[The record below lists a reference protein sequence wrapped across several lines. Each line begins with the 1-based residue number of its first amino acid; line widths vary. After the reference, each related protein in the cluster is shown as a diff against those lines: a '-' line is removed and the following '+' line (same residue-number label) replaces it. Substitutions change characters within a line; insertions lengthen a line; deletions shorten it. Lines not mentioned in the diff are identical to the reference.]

1 MLLIDKLKNQDRFT
15 DAERVLANYILNN
28 LSQISHMTIY
38 ELSDNSFCSVATI
51 SRFCKKLKLKNF
63 NQLKIT
69 LVQECSNSINNE
81 VIERNHPFDVNDSEV
96 SIAQKIHSLSVQT
109 LNENFTSLDFE
120 RIHEAAVLL
129 DQAEIIDIYANWNSY
144 VSALNLHSKLIWM
157 GKTSCLEGYRGFQQA
172 KSFISNPKHV
182 AVLIAYYGTSD
193 KNNDIV
199 KGLKSSNT
207 PYILLT
213 GPKLNPLCMN
223 AKIVIHV
230 PSEEE
235 YSDKIAAFSSDI
247 AMDYTINVL
256 YSFLF
261 ALNYEKNIQA
271 RYNVK
276 LHKDDPK

>member
-1 MLLIDKLKNQDRFT
+1 MLLLDKLKNQDRFT
-15 DAERVLANYILNN
+15 DAEKVLANYILSN
-28 LSQISHMTIY
+28 LSQIGQMTIY

-69 LVQECSNSINNE
+69 LVLECSNSLNNE
-81 VIERNHPFDVNDSEV
+81 IIERNHPFKAGDSEV
-96 SIAQKIHSLSVQT
+96 EIAQKIHSLSVQT
-109 LNENFTSLDFE
+109 LNENFTSLDFDY
-120 RIHEAAVLL
+120 IHNAAVLL
-129 DQAEIIDIYANWNSY
+129 DKAEIIDIYASWNSY

-157 GKTSCLEGYRGFQQA
+157 GKTSCLESAKGFQQA
-172 KSFISNPKHV
+172 KAFISNPKHV
-182 AVLIAYYGTSD
+182 AVLIAYYGQS
-193 KNNDIV
+193 NDNTNIV

-223 AKIVIHV
+223 AEIVIHV
-230 PSEEE
+230 PSEED
-235 YSDKIAAFSSDI
+235 YSDKISPFSSDI
-247 AMDYTINVL
+247 AMDYTINIL

-261 ALNYEKNIQA
+261 ALNYDVNIQE